1 MWVWRFSFSVQL
13 NVQFLNVTFKM
24 WCVFNLSLYLLYPE
38 NFGTLFFHSPK
49 AVNVFSISPF
59 CSCTGISVS
68 MMSFSKTSN
77 SCIFTR
83 FHPWCHS
90 LGWYWSS
97 YPLWSLPPFLFLQ
110 LLWPWCLLVYC
121 QSLYP
126 RVRVCESLFFHCT
139 IGENNIN
146 QGQSVP
152 EIVRQKSWK
161 KILLVPLKW
170 FWFVF

>member
-1 MWVWRFSFSVQL
+1 
-13 NVQFLNVTFKM
+13 M
-24 WCVFNLSLYLLYPE
+24 WCVFSLSLYLLYPE
-38 NFGTLFFHSPK
+38 NFGTLFFHSSK
-49 AVNVFSISPF
+49 ALNVFSISPF

-90 LGWYWSS
+90 LGWCWSS

-110 LLWPWCLLVYC
+110 LLWPWCLLVNC

-126 RVRVCESLFFHCT
+126 RVRVCESLFFALYHRRKQYKSGT
-139 IGENNIN
+139 VSAWNFA
-146 QGQSVP
+146 S
-152 EIVRQKSWK
+152 EIVK
-161 KILLVPLKW
+161 KNILGT
-170 FWFVF
+170 FEMIFVRFLGNPDHTQPTNPQ